1 MITTIVPPV
10 LTSHDCCD
18 RCSAPA
24 KVRALLRTGGELLF
38 CGHHAREHVP
48 RLQHIG
54 AALAPPWPPEEAT
67 ATPPAIRASAVRI
80 QARKVRSLASVKR

>member
-1 MITTIVPPV
+1 MIITTVQTI

-38 CGHHAREHVP
+38 CGDHAREHVP

-54 AALAPPWPPEEAT
+54 VALSPCP
-67 ATPPAIRASAVRI
+67 
-80 QARKVRSLASVKR
+80 

>member
-38 CGHHAREHVP
+38 CGHHAREHSTKL
-48 RLQHIG
+48 RELAAELQQG
-54 AALAPPWPPEEAT
+54 
-67 ATPPAIRASAVRI
+67 
-80 QARKVRSLASVKR
+80 